1 MLVYPEGAVMDE
13 AVVKDLGGMILDG
26 GAEWLQSQGIEPGM
40 QPGRLAGRQCF
51 GGQIGAFDG
60 A

>member
-1 MLVYPEGAVMDE
+1 MLVYPEGAVMVE
-13 AVVKDLGGMILDG
+13 AVAKDLGGMILDD

-51 GGQIGAFDG
+51 GGR
-60 A
+60 